1 MWETLKERE
10 VDFIFSLLLL
20 LVHSLFVEGDQ
31 VGADRSVQSKDLHHT
46 TLVQTGQKIILAV
59 VTQRHDGVL
68 HGWRCEFIGLCHG
81 PVVQQLDGACGI
93 AHGNV

>member
-1 MWETLKERE
+1 MWETLEEGE

-31 VGADRSVQSKDLHHT
+31 VGADRSVQSKDLHHA

-93 AHGNV
+93 AHGYV